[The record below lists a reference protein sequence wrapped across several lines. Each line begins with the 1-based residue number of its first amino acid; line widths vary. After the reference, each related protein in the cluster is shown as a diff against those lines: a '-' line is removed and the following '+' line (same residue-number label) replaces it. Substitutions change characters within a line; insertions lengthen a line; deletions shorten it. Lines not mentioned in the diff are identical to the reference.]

1 MLGALIGDMV
11 GAPYEF
17 GESMKRKKFPVFIRR
32 THFTDDTVMTCA
44 VADASSAAQYAN
56 ASWSDTFTRLPA
68 NCWSAGERPMPH
80 AFAR

>member
-1 MLGALIGDMV
+1 
-11 GAPYEF
+11 
-17 GESMKRKKFPVFIRR
+17 MKNIVTIWKMPREA
-32 THFTDDTVMTCA
+32 TCA

-68 NCWSAGERPMPH
+68 SCCRAGERPMPH